1 MIIKNTLIKPSL
13 FLVINYLEILLN
25 AAFLTFD
32 MTSLIY
38 KRKDWFRTCCHWTE
52 LKADHD

>member
-38 KRKDWFRTCCHWTE
+38 NRKDWFRTCCHWTE
-52 LKADHD
+52 LKADND

>member
-38 KRKDWFRTCCHWTE
+38 KRKD
-52 LKADHD
+52 